1 MAFTPNREALLALIR
16 PDMKLTKEFL
26 KRIYAFE
33 ISYPGFSEQALTAL
47 ERIGCVR
54 AREHYMAWVREYE
67 SKRDAEL
74 KEVAHWYRL
83 ECEKQWE
90 KRQKGGEEKRRQE
103 IQSLTKGELTE
114 LCQKLL
120 QEGVIERP
128 EQFAM
133 AVLRAR

>member
-1 MAFTPNREALLALIR
+1 MVCTPNRESLLALIQ

-33 ISYPGFSEQALTAL
+33 ISYPGFSEEAIAAL
-47 ERIGCVR
+47 EEIGCIW
-54 AREHYMAWVREYE
+54 AREHYNAWVQEYE

-90 KRQKGGEEKRRQE
+90 KRQKEGEERRIIQAEAELLKRKRQLLMQKSQ
-103 IQSLTKGELTE
+103 ILTDG
-114 LCQKLL
+114 
-120 QEGVIERP
+120 
-128 EQFAM
+128 
-133 AVLRAR
+133 